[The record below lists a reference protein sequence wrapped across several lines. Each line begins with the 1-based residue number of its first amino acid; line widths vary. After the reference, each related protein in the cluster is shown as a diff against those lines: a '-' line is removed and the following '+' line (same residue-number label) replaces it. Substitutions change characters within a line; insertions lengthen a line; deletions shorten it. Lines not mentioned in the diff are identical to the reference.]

1 MRLITIPDLHGKTVW
16 RQIDPAAYDRLVFLG
31 DYVDDRDGRVS
42 DQQMLQNLRG
52 ILDLKARFPE
62 KVVLLL
68 GNHDVHYR
76 DYPHFRSSGFRESMR
91 EALREIFRRDDFQIA
106 FQVENY
112 LFTHAGVSA
121 EWWAW
126 TRRRAPW
133 LDESAGA
140 PMADR
145 LNALFR
151 SPESHRLHTISYLR
165 QGPHPLGGPTWADF
179 EETHDDPLPGHHQV
193 VGHTPQPRIRTFGDA
208 TKSITYT
215 DVLRTQTA
223 FWEKD
228 FGSAESRLTAG

>member
-1 MRLITIPDLHGKTVW
+1 MRLLTLPDLHGKTVW
-16 RQIDPAAYDRLVFLG
+16 RQLDPAAYDRLVFLG
-31 DYVDDRDGRVS
+31 DYVDDRDGKLS
-42 DQQMLQNLRG
+42 DRHILKNLHG
-52 ILDLKARFPE
+52 ILELKQRFPE
-62 KVVLLL
+62 KVILLL

-76 DYPHFRSSGFRESMR
+76 EYPDFRSTGFRPSMLK
-91 EALREIFRRDDFQIA
+91 ALREIFRREEFQVA
-106 FQVENY
+106 YQVENH

-126 TRRRAPW
+126 TKRRYPA
-133 LDESAGA
+133 LNESEGQ

-145 LNALFR
+145 LNALLR

-165 QGPHPLGGPTWADF
+165 GGLDPLGGPTWADF
-179 EETHDDPLPGHHQV
+179 DETHDDPLPGHHQV

-215 DVLRTQTA
+215 DVLRTETT

-228 FGSAESRLTAG
+228 VHPVAPD